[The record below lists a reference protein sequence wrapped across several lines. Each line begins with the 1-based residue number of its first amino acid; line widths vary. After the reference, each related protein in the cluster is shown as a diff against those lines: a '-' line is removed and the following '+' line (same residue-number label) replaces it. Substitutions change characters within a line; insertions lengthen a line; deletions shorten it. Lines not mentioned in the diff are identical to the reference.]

1 MAHTDHLLSIVKLSS
16 QQVLHTY
23 SEISVC
29 FSVFVHKYEQM
40 TKIPRN
46 LSETS
51 NEIDRHK
58 KQREKNNLQKTE
70 IIQGKQKQREVLYH
84 QCPQKDNR
92 RDTVS
97 TKHFTESC
105 KGKLRE
111 QKVLLEIEKMISEIK
126 YSA

>member
-16 QQVLHTY
+16 QQVLPTY

-29 FSVFVHKYEQM
+29 FLVFVHKYEQM
-40 TKIPRN
+40 TKIPRS

-97 TKHFTESC
+97 TKHFTANC

-111 QKVLLEIEKMISEIK
+111 QKVLLEIKKMISEIK